1 MDNAVSMLKLQ
12 ADLIDGEAKI
22 LGFAVI
28 VCETH
33 NLPET
38 ARSLRLSMTILRNA
52 ATLIRK
58 EADQL
63 LKDHDENQGS

>member
-38 ARSLRLSMTILRNA
+38 ARSLRLSMIILRNA

-58 EADQL
+58 EADRIG
-63 LKDHDENQGS
+63 ENNETA